1 MCGIVGYIGSKNAI
15 EVVVK
20 GLQRLE
26 YRGYDSAGVAGISNN
41 KIQIVKKN
49 GRVDILKQTV
59 EDIKFSSHVGIG
71 HTRWATHGEP
81 SDINAHPHISS
92 KGKVAIVHNGII
104 ENYLT
109 LKKELQ
115 KKGKVFLSETDS
127 EVIAHLLEEV
137 LEANGGDMI
146 AALQIV
152 QRTLV
157 GAFAVVILSV
167 DQPDMIYAIKKGTPL
182 VLGIGN
188 GENFLASDGTPL
200 VQYTKSV
207 IYIGDGEILRM
218 SAKDF
223 QIYNSDIQEISHQTS
238 TLEMELSMIE
248 KDGFQH
254 FMLKEIFEQPK
265 TILDSMRGRI
275 TADFSE
281 VKLGGINKYAPQL
294 YNANRYLFLACGTSF
309 HAGMVARYVFEQWC
323 RVACEVDVAS
333 EFRYRKPVIHSGDA
347 IFAISQSGETA
358 DTIVAIEEAKEH
370 GANIFGICNVVG
382 STISRVSHEGAYTHA
397 GVEIGV
403 ASTKAFT
410 AQLTVLYLF
419 GLKIAQSKG
428 TLSAEQIKQYNKE
441 LMAIPNQVAEI
452 LKMSEQILEISKTL
466 KDAHSMLFLGRGVQ
480 FPIALEGALKM
491 KEITYIHAEGYA
503 AGEMKHGPIALI
515 DEHVPTVI
523 IAVKDSNYLKVISN
537 IKEIKAR
544 KGKVIAIITKGDK
557 DIPGIADHC
566 IEIPETS
573 DALYPLLTTIPL
585 QLLSYHTANVRG
597 CDIDKP
603 RNLAKSVTVE

>member
-1 MCGIVGYIGSKNAI
+1 MCGIVGYIGEQNGI
-15 EVVVK
+15 DVVVK

-26 YRGYDSAGVAGISNN
+26 YRGYDSAGVAGISDN

-59 EDIKFSSHVGIG
+59 EDIKFQSKVAIG

-81 SDINAHPHISS
+81 CDINAHPHISAH
-92 KGKVAIVHNGII
+92 GKVAIVHNGII

-115 KKGKVFLSETDS
+115 KKGRVFLSETDS

-137 LEANGGDMI
+137 LENNGGDMVS
-146 AALQIV
+146 ALQVV

-157 GAFAVVILSV
+157 GAFAVVILTTE
-167 DQPDMIYAIKKGTPL
+167 QPDHIYAIKKGTPL
-182 VLGIGN
+182 VLGIGK

-207 IYIGDGEILRM
+207 IYIGDGEILKLT
-218 SAKDF
+218 AKDF
-223 QIYNSDIQEISHQTS
+223 QIYNSDIQEIEHKTS
-238 TLEMELSMIE
+238 TLELELSMIE

-254 FMLKEIFEQPK
+254 FMMKEIFEQPK
-265 TILDSMRGRI
+265 TIFDSMRGRI

-294 YNANRYLFLACGTSF
+294 YNANRYMFLACGTSY
-309 HAGMVARYVFEQWC
+309 HAGMVAKYVFEQLC
-323 RVACEVDVAS
+323 RISSEVDVAS
-333 EFRYRKPVIHSGDA
+333 EYRYRKPVIHAGDA

-419 GLKIAQSKG
+419 ALKIAQSRG
-428 TLSAEQIKQYNKE
+428 TLTPAQIQQYCKD
-441 LMAIPNQVAEI
+441 LSAIPDQVAEI
-452 LKMSEQILEISKTL
+452 LKLSDKILEISKTL
-466 KDAHSMLFLGRGVQ
+466 KDANSMLFLGRGVQ

-515 DEHVPTVI
+515 DENVPTVI
-523 IAVKDSNYLKVISN
+523 IAIKDSNYLKVISN

-544 KGKVIAIITKGDK
+544 KGKVIAIVSKGDK
-557 DIPGIADHC
+557 DIPGIADHV

-573 DALYPLLTTIPL
+573 ELLSPLLTTIPL